1 MTWKEFVDKITSKI
15 IWLNL
20 LLMVVFVLVM
30 VGGSWLWLRKFTL
43 HGAYVTVPDVKG
55 VTAAEARRTLEE
67 EGLTGVVTDSGYNK
81 AFPPGTVLDQ
91 MPAGA
96 SRVKPGREIYLTTNT
111 TRKPTLP
118 LPDIA
123 DNSSMRE
130 AEARLVA
137 MGLQVAEVEYVE
149 GDKDWVYGVKYHGK
163 NVFGGDRIP
172 IDGEVTL
179 QVGSGDY
186 GEDDYYEEMPDS
198 ALADSLTY
206 HGEISTDSVAEP

>member
-1 MTWKEFVDKITSKI
+1 MTWKEFVGKITSKI
-15 IWLNL
+15 IWMNL
-20 LLMVVFVLVM
+20 LFMLIFVFVM
-30 VGGSWLWLRKFTL
+30 VGVSWIWLQKFTL
-43 HGAYVTVPDVKG
+43 HGEKVVVPNVKG
-55 VTAAEARRTLEE
+55 MTAAKARQTLEQY
-67 EGLTGVVTDSGYNK
+67 GLRGIVTDSGYNK
-81 AFPPGTVLDQ
+81 AFPLGTVLDQ
-91 MPAGA
+91 IPAND

-123 DNSSMRE
+123 DNSSLRE
-130 AEARLVA
+130 AEARLIA
-137 MGLQVAEVEYVE
+137 MGLQLAEIEYVE

-186 GEDDYYEEMPDS
+186 GEDDYYEELPDS
-198 ALADSLTY
+198 LLTDTLSY
-206 HGEISTDSVAEP
+206 HEQLPTDSVQQP